1 MYRLSPHLEP
11 VVHVTLI
18 AVALAISWTYWKMDD
33 PQSSEPARTVH
44 VDSSEVLSAWRSSGH
59 RVLLFVD
66 PTCPYCEQSM
76 GFYARLSRVV
86 DSLQHAG
93 TPVSMAAVINR
104 SVSRPLQRQ
113 MLRVSTVRVDT
124 LLQIASSSL
133 APVGV
138 SGVPTVA
145 LLDASGQ
152 TRSSWVGLRDDA
164 GERDILSMVRVIE
177 VSR

>member
-1 MYRLSPHLEP
+1 
-11 VVHVTLI
+11 
-18 AVALAISWTYWKMDD
+18 
-33 PQSSEPARTVH
+33 
-44 VDSSEVLSAWRSSGH
+44 
-59 RVLLFVD
+59 
-66 PTCPYCEQSM
+66 
-76 GFYARLSRVV
+76 
-86 DSLQHAG
+86 
-93 TPVSMAAVINR
+93 MAAVINR

-113 MLRVSTVRVDT
+113 MLRASTVRVDT